1 MNRRIFR
8 GLSMQWQS
16 SYLLLIVVTLILLG
30 GVEAYGWRFRYA
42 RGAIY
47 FLLFGLGA
55 MLWTFLVGLIAISP
69 PELAR
74 VLVLVKYFVIA
85 FEPVP
90 VLLFVLAYAG
100 RERCLQ
106 YPYIVGL
113 CVIPSLTQGV
123 VWTNSYHHLMLR
135 VLEIDSN
142 HGFSHISEISFG
154 PWYWVHALYG
164 YLLILSSAGVV
175 GLSMVRGGS
184 LARRQSIPILVGV
197 LAPLLANVLLITRI
211 APLEIDPMPFGLAV
225 TAVLFV
231 WGGYRY
237 RLLDLVPVAR
247 GALVE
252 AINEGMLVVD
262 GEGRIID
269 MNPAMSTMLD
279 VAPRKLMGTPVDSAL
294 GERPEIQSLL
304 DLDPGPGGEDLE
316 AEIQIGGRD
325 FEVRVVLFGG
335 GAENRGRLLVM
346 REQTERKQMER
357 ERERLISELREALT
371 QVKTL
376 KGMLPLCANC
386 KKVRDDEGYWHQV
399 DVYIRDHSDAEITH
413 GICPDCHE
421 LLYPEYSKPE

>member
-1 MNRRIFR
+1 
-8 GLSMQWQS
+8 MQWQA

-30 GVEAYGWRFRYA
+30 GIQAYGWRFRYA
-42 RGAIY
+42 RGAVY
-47 FLLFGLGA
+47 FLLFSLGA
-55 MLWTFLVGLIAISP
+55 MLWTFLVGLIAVSP

-100 RERCLQ
+100 HERWLQ
-106 YPYIVGL
+106 FRYMLGL
-113 CVIPSLTQGV
+113 CVIPFLTQGI
-123 VWTNSYHHLMLR
+123 VWTNSHHHLMLR
-135 VLEIDSN
+135 VLEIESN
-142 HGFSHISEISFG
+142 EGFSHISQIEFG

-175 GLSMVRGGS
+175 GLSMVRGGP
-184 LARRQSIPILVGV
+184 LARRQGIPVMIGV
-197 LAPLLANVLLITRI
+197 LAPLLANVLLITEV
-211 APLEIDPMPFGLAV
+211 APREFDPMPFGLAV
-225 TAVLFV
+225 TAVLFA

-237 RLLDLVPVAR
+237 HLLDLVPVAR

-252 AINEGMLVVD
+252 AITEGMLVVD

-269 MNPAMSTMLD
+269 MNPAMATMLA
-279 VAPRKLMGTPVDSAL
+279 VAPRKFMGTPVDIAL
-294 GERPEIQSLL
+294 AGHPEMQSLL
-304 DLDPGPGGEDLE
+304 DLDPGPAEEDLE
-316 AEIQIGGRD
+316 AEIRIGARD

-335 GAENRGRLLVM
+335 GAGHRGRLLVM
-346 REQTERKQMER
+346 REQTERKRMEG
-357 ERERLISELREALT
+357 ERERLISDLREALA

-399 DVYIRDHSDAEITH
+399 DVYIRDHSDAEITQ
-413 GICPDCHE
+413 GICPDCQHE
-421 LLYPEYSKPE
+421 LYPDYVKRA